1 MPTLN
6 WVVEQPIVSV
16 SQVADNNL
24 LADVN
29 DIVKGGEVVIVYTLC
44 IL

>member
-6 WVVEQPIVSV
+6 WVVEQPIVWV

-29 DIVKGGEVVIVYTLC
+29 DIVKGGEVVIVYRLC